1 MMLRRAVPLVCAAA
15 LVLAGCSTPSDV
27 TQSAGSEPVPTED
40 APATGSGAVPDQLR
54 ASLPPCPTS
63 SGAAEVAR
71 GLPPTT
77 LPCLGPGDP
86 VRLSGLRGTPMIL
99 NAWASWC
106 GPCRAELPALASF
119 SEDAGGEVAVL
130 GLNAL
135 DDGEAAATLWSQ
147 LAMPFPS
154 VVDADG
160 ATRAPLRWIGLPVTY
175 FVAADGTVVYRH
187 DGAVTEAQEWA
198 ALAEQHLGIA

>member
-1 MMLRRAVPLVCAAA
+1 MTVRRAVP
-15 LVLAGCSTPSDV
+15 VLAAGLLVAACSQPVDV
-27 TQSAGSEPVPTED
+27 TQSAGS
-40 APATGSGAVPDQLR
+40 APAGSAAAPTTGSGDVPAQAQAGLPACP
-54 ASLPPCPTS
+54 ASTD
-63 SGAAEVAR
+63 AAEVAQ

-86 VRLSGLRGTPMIL
+86 VTLSGLRGTPLIL

-119 SEDAGGEVAVL
+119 SERAGGDVEVL
-130 GLNAL
+130 GLNAI

-147 LAMPFPS
+147 LSMPFPS

-175 FVAADGTVVYRH
+175 FVDADGAIVHRH
-187 DGAVTEAQEWA
+187 DGAVTEADEWA
-198 ALAEQHLGIA
+198 ALAEQHLGVS